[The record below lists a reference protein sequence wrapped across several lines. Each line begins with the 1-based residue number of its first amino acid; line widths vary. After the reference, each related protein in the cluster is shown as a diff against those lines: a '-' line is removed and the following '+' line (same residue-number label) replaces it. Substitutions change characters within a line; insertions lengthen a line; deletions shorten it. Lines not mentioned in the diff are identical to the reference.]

1 MVLLFLQSMKFLPQF
16 FGLLMVASALHGM
29 SEEQME
35 FFENKIR
42 PVLAESCYE
51 CHNSVNKQKAGLALD
66 YRDALLAG
74 SDDGEVVVPG
84 DPEGSVLIWAIRH
97 QDGYEMPKSGPK
109 LEDTVIGD
117 FEEWIRMGAPDPR
130 DKKPTQLDLD
140 NAVSWESLLDK
151 RSEWWSFQPLKK
163 TKPPKVADKAWSENP
178 IDRFILEALEEQGL
192 EPQTLADPEVLVRRV
207 HLVLTGLPPKPKVVI
222 AFLKDPSSLA
232 YRNLVDDLLA
242 SHAYGER
249 WARHWMDWYRY
260 SESHGSEGDPKLPYA
275 SIYRDYLIRA
285 LNEDV
290 PYNQL
295 LREHIAGDLLK
306 RPRINQ
312 ELEINESAI
321 GPAHLRMVPHGF
333 GVTDVYQEQISNIDN
348 QIDVISKAMLG
359 ITVSCARC
367 HNHKFDPISQKD
379 FYRFYGILAS
389 NRPGTLNVDT
399 PEKQNLHK
407 RALARMKPKI
417 QKAMADYWLGYVD
430 KAVDT
435 LAVFPFEETA
445 EDKELITELAK
456 DKKRRKKV
464 IPTDPVALNQ
474 LMLKAEMSQIGS
486 YHPFSGM
493 KEWLGL
499 PATEIIS
506 LLEEQKVEYGADLK
520 INAEAKR
527 SSTFYADLRDQATY
541 DTWYKSGN
549 GLETKVSPAGS
560 FAVAGEGGSAVTGI
574 YPAGIYTHLISSKH
588 NATLASPYHVAKG
601 DFSFVNALGGGGA
614 LRMSARNYPL
624 DQGLHPY
631 NIAESGDLALSQF
644 KKYTFWNDEIVH
656 YQFNTAN
663 DRPVGRGE
671 DRSWFGVTEV
681 IAGDVNLKNLGTPL
695 FTVLENTSSI
705 VDRESLLRAYGQAL
719 RESILAWKRSSMG
732 DAQARLLSAFM
743 RFNFLPNEIADLP
756 PELARLIRSY
766 RELENEIPE
775 PTRAPGLLEGDII
788 NQPLLLRGDYK
799 QEGEEVP
806 RQFLEVFSSKPYSDK
821 NSGRLELAN
830 DITGRTNTLKS
841 RVLVNRLWSYVFG
854 NGIVASTDNFGRLG
868 KTPTHP
874 GLLDYVV
881 LDFEGNGWSIK
892 NALRQMILSRTFRS
906 ASSAPSGVLE
916 KDPENLYLS
925 YFTPRRLDA
934 EAIMDSVN
942 SVARNDFQR
951 SVYKPVIRNKLDPF
965 LSAFNLPI
973 PTSTISKRDSTN
985 VPAQALTMM
994 NGAFVQES
1002 ARMWANN
1009 VQSTLEGASTSEK
1022 IKALFMTAFSRQP
1035 TTIELDQLLEYHA
1048 SNSNADTALNN
1059 ITFALLNTKEFI
1071 YVY

>member
-1 MVLLFLQSMKFLPQF
+1 MKFLPQF
-16 FGLLMVASALHGM
+16 VGLLVVTSALHGI
-29 SEEQME
+29 SDEQMA

-74 SDDGEVVVPG
+74 SEAGEVIVPG

-97 QDGYEMPKSGPK
+97 QDGYEMPESAPK
-109 LEDTVIGD
+109 LEDPVIED

-140 NAVSWESLLDK
+140 NAVSWESLLEK

-163 TKPPKVADKAWSENP
+163 TPLPKVADKAWSKHP
-178 IDRFILEALEEQGL
+178 IDRFIFGVLEEQGL
-192 EPQTLADPEVLVRRV
+192 EPQTLAYPEVLVRRV
-207 HLVLTGLPPKPKVVI
+207 HLILTGLPPKPEVVS
-222 AFLKDPSSLA
+222 AFLTDPSFVA
-232 YRNLVDDLLA
+232 YQNLVDDLLD
-242 SHAYGER
+242 SDAYGER

-290 PYNQL
+290 PYDQL

-306 RPRINQ
+306 RPRINK

-321 GPAHLRMVPHGF
+321 GPAHLRMLPHGF

-379 FYRFYGILAS
+379 FYRFYGIMAS

-399 PEKQNLHK
+399 PEKQKLHK
-407 RALARMKPKI
+407 NTLALMKPKI
-417 QKAMADYWLGYVD
+417 RRAMADYWLGYVD
-430 KAVDT
+430 KAVDR

-445 EDKELITELAK
+445 DDKKLITELSK

-464 IPTDPVALNQ
+464 IPTEPVALNQ
-474 LMLKAEMSQIGS
+474 WMLKAEMSQIGS

-493 KEWLGL
+493 KEWLGR
-499 PATEIIS
+499 PATEIVS
-506 LLEEQKVEYGADLK
+506 ALETRKVEHAADQK
-520 INAEAKR
+520 INEEAKR
-527 SSTFYADLRDQATY
+527 SSAFYADLRDQATY

-549 GLETKVSPAGS
+549 GLEPQVSPAGS
-560 FAVAGEGGSAVTGI
+560 FAIAGEGRVVITGI

-588 NATLASPYHVAKG
+588 NATLSSPYHVAKG
-601 DFSFVNALGGGGA
+601 DFSFVDAVGGGGA

-631 NIAESGDLALSQF
+631 DVADSGHLALSRF
-644 KKYTFWNDEIVH
+644 KKYSFWNDEIVH
-656 YQFNTAN
+656 YQFSTAN
-663 DRPVGRGE
+663 DRPVGRGA

-681 IAGDVNLKNLGTPL
+681 FAGAVNLKNMGTPL
-695 FTVLENTSSI
+695 FSVSEDTGSI
-705 VDRESLLRAYGQAL
+705 VDRESLLRVYGQAL
-719 RESILAWKRSSMG
+719 RDSILAWKRSSMSDG
-732 DAQARLLSAFM
+732 QAQFLSAFV
-743 RFNFLPNEIADLP
+743 RFDFLPNEITDLP
-756 PELARLIRSY
+756 PELERLIVGY

-775 PTRAPGLLEGDII
+775 PTRAPGMLEGDVI

-799 QEGEEVP
+799 QEGEKVT

-821 NSGRLELAN
+821 NSGRLELAS

-868 KTPTHP
+868 KKPTHP
-874 GLLDYVV
+874 DLLDYLA
-881 LDFEGNGWSIK
+881 LDLENNGWSIK
-892 NALRQMILSRTFRS
+892 NSLRQMVLSRTFRS
-906 ASSAPSGVLE
+906 GSSAPPTAEE

-942 SVARNDFQR
+942 SVARDEFQR
-951 SVYKPVIRNKLDPF
+951 SVYKPIIRNELDPF
-965 LSAFNLPI
+965 LSAFNFPI

-994 NGAFVQES
+994 NGKFVQES
-1002 ARMWANN
+1002 ARVWATN
-1009 VQSTLEGASTSEK
+1009 VQLSLGGASTSKK
-1022 IKALFMTAFSRQP
+1022 IEALFMTAFSRRP
-1035 TTIELDQLLEYHA
+1035 VAAELDQLLEYYA

-1059 ITFALLNTKEFI
+1059 IAFALLNTKEFI